1 MKKVVILILC
11 LLIIG
16 GCLYAFTKNSKTETP
31 KESQSVESKVE
42 SKEIESEV
50 ESEKPEGYDILL
62 SKKELTIKK
71 GSSESFEITFTN
83 PDETSIREYIHCDD
97 QSDIVIVKYS
107 DMANKKINVEV
118 EGLKAGETKILV
130 SDYEYPDFKEYVT
143 VKVVE

>member
-1 MKKVVILILC
+1 MKKAVILILC

-16 GCLYAFTKNSKTETP
+16 GCLYAFTKNSKTESDV
-31 KESQSVESKVE
+31 ESVESKIE

-50 ESEKPEGYDILL
+50 ESEKPEEYDIVL

-97 QSDIVIVKYS
+97 QSDIVVVKYS

>member
-16 GCLYAFTKNSKTETP
+16 GCLYAFTKNSKTESDV
-31 KESQSVESKVE
+31 ESVESKTE

-50 ESEKPEGYDILL
+50 ESEKLEGYDILL

>member
-16 GCLYAFTKNSKTETP
+16 GCLYAFTKNSKTESDV
-31 KESQSVESKVE
+31 ESVETKIE

-97 QSDIVIVKYS
+97 QSDIVVVKYS

>member
-16 GCLYAFTKNSKTETP
+16 GCLYAFTKNSKTES
-31 KESQSVESKVE
+31 EVESVESKIE

-50 ESEKPEGYDILL
+50 ESEKPEGYDIVL

-97 QSDIVIVKYS
+97 QSDIVVVKYS
-107 DMANKKINVEV
+107 DMVNKKINVEV